1 MKRYTTTKTEEIKA
15 NADAIF
21 KLACPVE
28 ELKWIRG
35 WEYELIYSDSG
46 INENNCIF
54 KEKLSGLLLFD
65 GAVETHW
72 QTTTYDKTARRFHA
86 LLMFGGLATCKFE
99 WDVKE
104 SDTGVHTATW
114 RVTLTSLGDEFNEDL
129 TGKLT
134 YWLEFL
140 SSCAKHYCETGE
152 ML

>member
-1 MKRYTTTKTEEIKA
+1 MKRFTATKTLEIKA
-15 NADAIF
+15 EADAIF

-28 ELKWIRG
+28 ELKWIRN
-35 WEYELIYSDSG
+35 WSYELIYSDSG
-46 INENNCIF
+46 VNENNCIF
-54 KEKLSGLLLFD
+54 TETVSGALLF
-65 GAVETHW
+65 GTAEPTFW
-72 QTTTYDKTARRFHA
+72 QTTLHDKEARVFHA
-86 LLMFGGLATCKFE
+86 LLIYGTQATCKFE
-99 WDVKE
+99 WTVNE

-129 TGKLT
+129 TEKLA